1 VARFVAQE
9 MPGAERYDLL
19 AFNNLCS
26 AQYERLGME
35 FPLKE
40 AELVRKEEMEAF
52 KEAAVEE
59 GAPNVHWSG
68 ATRLEEK

>member
-1 VARFVAQE
+1 
-9 MPGAERYDLL
+9 
-19 AFNNLCS
+19 
-26 AQYERLGME
+26 
-35 FPLKE
+35 
-40 AELVRKEEMEAF
+40 MEAF